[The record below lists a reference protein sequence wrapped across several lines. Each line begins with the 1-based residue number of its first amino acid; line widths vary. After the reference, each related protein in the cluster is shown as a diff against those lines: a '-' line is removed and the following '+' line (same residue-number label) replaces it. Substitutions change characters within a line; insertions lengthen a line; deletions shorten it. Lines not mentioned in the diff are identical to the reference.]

1 MSRRLSAALLAAACC
16 LHFGGCGKSKNDNAP
31 PADQVLLGTGV
42 EAVVHEVKDFTDE
55 LERAFETAESPQA
68 GVAEAQRLLDARRP
82 ALAARI
88 AAVKAGPQLQGDA
101 AAKREWLEAEVDN
114 TDRVSRLQVKY
125 LDASMRDP
133 AFKARLDKLVG
144 DYKAMFNDSAGR

>member
-1 MSRRLSAALLAAACC
+1 MSRRLGAALLAACC
-16 LHFGGCGKSKNDNAP
+16 LHFGGCGKNKHTDAP
-31 PADQVLLGTGV
+31 PADRVLLGTGV
-42 EAVVHEVKDFTDE
+42 EAVVHDVKDFTDE